1 MGKVFV
7 YNNQTSTVISRQAP
21 IAGIHGNMLIVDK
34 GFNQNDII
42 AHAGG
47 LHHRYMRHAT
57 CCMISLM
64 ENNMREPTI
73 LFSEETTLKQGFAHD
88 EARVGHE
95 NEFGMRPVVH
105 DGLR

>member
-7 YNNQTSTVISRQAP
+7 YDDQTSTVISRQAP

-47 LHHRYMRHAT
+47 LHHRYMRHA
-57 CCMISLM
+57 
-64 ENNMREPTI
+64 
-73 LFSEETTLKQGFAHD
+73 A
-88 EARVGHE
+88 
-95 NEFGMRPVVH
+95 
-105 DGLR
+105 